1 MRLRVFC
8 PFTGPGRN
16 HPAGR
21 DDIVRS
27 DGPPA
32 NYLKLLHAF
41 RSPRW
46 RTKNRLDN
54 NGTLQETVEKSRA
67 GIHGSPERERFSLFL
82 HFQHQLLRN
91 FLHLFGQ
98 HVERSVISHCETS
111 YDNIYGIQPRN
122 DSRSSQFLQTSFEK
136 VSFNNRVSM
145 LRHDHCHPC
154 MRKQG
159 VGSPNIE
166 VFSAYPSPCFFHQL
180 EI

>member
-1 MRLRVFC
+1 M
-8 PFTGPGRN
+8 
-16 HPAGR
+16 
-21 DDIVRS
+21 RS

-32 NYLKLLHAF
+32 SYLKLLHAF
-41 RSPRW
+41 RSPLW

-67 GIHGSPERERFSLFL
+67 GIRESPGPGRFSLFL
-82 HFQHQLLRN
+82 HFQHELLRDSDH
-91 FLHLFGQ
+91 FFVQRFKGC
-98 HVERSVISHCETS
+98 VVCRRETS
-111 YDNIYGIQPRN
+111 NDNIYGIQARN
-122 DSRSSQFLQTSFEK
+122 DSRPSQLFQAPSET
-136 VSFNNRVSM
+136 VSFNNGVSM
-145 LRHDHCHPC
+145 LGHDHRHPG